1 MWVSLGWGQ
10 GRSRGCAVSPSIS
23 RQSPLFFFFFATT
36 CSNYGQS
43 QPICGLDYQ
52 SLGGAFGPP
61 FIFAQYCMYVFI
73 QGRAREVLV
82 RLDRKNGA
90 LQQESS
96 KLYRASHQQA
106 LAALARA
113 RKCCRRKI
121 CRHSSEASSEEW
133 RGFST

>member
-1 MWVSLGWGQ
+1 MGEFGVGAGEEQRVCGVSEHQ
-10 GRSRGCAVSPSIS
+10 PSKS
-23 RQSPLFFFFFATT
+23 FFFFFLQQLVPIMA
-36 CSNYGQS
+36 SHS
-43 QPICGLDYQ
+43 QYVALIIKAWEERLVPL
-52 SLGGAFGPP
+52 F
-61 FIFAQYCMYVFI
+61 FAQYCMYVFI

-113 RKCCRRKI
+113 RKCCR
-121 CRHSSEASSEEW
+121 
-133 RGFST
+133 